1 MKQTQLLKNL
11 LSLSGKTNKWIT
23 RRFEEYLFPALCLIC
38 DSGRETGS
46 SWFCPE
52 CNKSLTSNSSLRLSC
67 NRCGQN
73 LSIRKCTCEISWD
86 YPFDRIYSIFDYDE
100 NLQELVRHIK
110 YRGKKSL
117 ACSLASFS
125 PFSTD
130 LKNSYDAV
138 IAVPLHWT
146 RYRKRGYNQAEWFAK
161 GIAVQSGLPLIT
173 KILQRSRGT
182 GTQTKLDRS
191 DRQNNMKK
199 AFRVDE
205 RYRGAILGKRVLLAD
220 DVVTTGATTA
230 SCAEVLLEAGCVSVG
245 IVSIARD

>member
-1 MKQTQLLKNL
+1 MLMNL
-11 LSLSGKTNKWIT
+11 LSLSGKTNKWIA

-38 DSGRETGS
+38 DSARETGS
-46 SWFCPE
+46 NWFCPE
-52 CNKSLTSNSSLRLSC
+52 CIKSLTDNSTSRLSC
-67 NRCGQN
+67 IRCGQN
-73 LSIRKCTCEISWD
+73 SSVRKCTCDISWD

-100 NLQELVRHIK
+100 KVQELVRHIK

-117 ACSLASFS
+117 ALSLASFS
-125 PFSTD
+125 PFTTD

-138 IAVPLHWT
+138 LAVPLHWT

-161 GIAVQSGLPLIT
+161 GIAAQAGLPFLT
-173 KILQRSRGT
+173 KTLLRSRGT

-191 DRQNNMKK
+191 ERQNNMKK
-199 AFRVDE
+199 AFRVDG
-205 RYRGAILGKRVLLAD
+205 RYQNAIVGKRVLLAD